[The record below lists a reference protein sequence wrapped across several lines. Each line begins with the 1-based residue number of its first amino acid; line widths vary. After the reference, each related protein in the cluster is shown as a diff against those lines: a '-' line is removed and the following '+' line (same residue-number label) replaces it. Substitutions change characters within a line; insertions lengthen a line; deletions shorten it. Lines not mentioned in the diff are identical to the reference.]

1 MDMRQAES
9 RAAAQ
14 VIGYSAPHF
23 LDYPDRGLVYDED
36 LVARVAS
43 LIAIHRPT
51 IVYAPSI

>member
-1 MDMRQAES
+1 MRQAES